1 MSGVFLTGLKTQNPS
16 IVSGSEHWRWTSCWM
31 LTILYSSTTKLC
43 RFVKLI
49 HWENATD
56 YLPTWAAVVKMV
68 QAMQRQGT
76 LTHYEQQFPDTDH
89 TDTLWLTMLYQHWA
103 SSSQNLVSLPCDW
116 QYFIL
121 VLQLQNPQENGKC
134 EGEWGR
140 EREAHSFVSLI
151 DIQSGVFF
159 MPKQNLTI
167 TFSRYL
173 FSISGENK
181 METTF

>member
-1 MSGVFLTGLKTQNPS
+1 MPGVFLTGLKTQNPS

-68 QAMQRQGT
+68 QAMQRRGT

-89 TDTLWLTMLYQHWA
+89 TETLAHDALPTLSQQQSEPCLPFVWLTILYPCSSA
-103 SSSQNLVSLPCDW
+103 SESSRKWKVWRRVGKRKGSTQLCFTDW
-116 QYFIL
+116 HT
-121 VLQLQNPQENGKC
+121 K
-134 EGEWGR
+134 R
-140 EREAHSFVSLI
+140 SFL
-151 DIQSGVFF
+151 
-159 MPKQNLTI
+159 
-167 TFSRYL
+167 YA
-173 FSISGENK
+173 
-181 METTF
+181 